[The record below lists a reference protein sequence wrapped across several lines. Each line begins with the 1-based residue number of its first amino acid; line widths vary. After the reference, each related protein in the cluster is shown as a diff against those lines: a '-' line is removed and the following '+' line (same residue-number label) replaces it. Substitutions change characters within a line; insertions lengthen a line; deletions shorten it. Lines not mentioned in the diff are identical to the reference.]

1 MSEAPTLLVED
12 LSVTLAT
19 AHGPLQ
25 AVRGINL
32 SVSRGETL
40 CIVGE
45 SGSGK
50 SMTAL
55 ALMDL
60 LPAAASRRV
69 RRLLLLGEELRDAPE
84 ARLAALRGDR
94 MAMIFQDPTTSL
106 NPSYAIG
113 EQLVEGLLR
122 HRPGLRRAV
131 ALDRAAALLATC
143 GIGEPR
149 SRLRQYPHQLSG
161 GLRQRVMIAMALITE
176 PALLIAD
183 EPTTALD
190 VTVQVQ
196 ILELLERLQRDF
208 ALAIILITHDLSVA
222 GRIGSRAAVMY
233 AGEIVESAPMPALLA
248 RPSHPYTRALLAC
261 APSVED
267 GSRREL
273 GFLPGQPPSLLG
285 TLAGCQFRARCSLAR
300 RECEGIIPDRRT
312 RSGDSYRCVIPP
324 EEMPAFDAAHVA
336 AQGPERLSPTARPGP
351 AVSLRDI
358 EVTYSVPQGLFAPKK
373 QLHALRGVSIDVA
386 QGEVLGVVGES
397 GSGKSTLARVMLGLE
412 RPRQGQARI
421 LGEDVLAYGRLAL
434 ARRVQL
440 VFQDPYSSLNPRRRV
455 GATIRLPLDLHGI
468 GATAERQAEVR
479 HMMELCG
486 LPPRLAAA
494 YPSQLSGGQRQR
506 VAIASAL
513 ITKPSII
520 ICDEPT
526 SALDVSVQAQILNL
540 LRALRAEFGLTY
552 ILISHDLSVVRFLA
566 NRIAVVYLGEIVETG
581 DAEQVFGES
590 RHPYTRML
598 LDSASRRR
606 VGAQLEGERP
616 SAFAPPA
623 GCAFQ
628 SRCPYAMPVCRDTP
642 PPRRTAPGRSWICH
656 LDTVRL
662 PWSTTRTEP
671 A

>member
-69 RRLLLLGEELRDAPE
+69 RRLSLLGEELRNAPE
-84 ARLAALRGDR
+84 ARLEALRGDR

-122 HRPGLRRAV
+122 HRPGLTRAE

-149 SRLRQYPHQLSG
+149 LRLRQYPHQLSG

-196 ILELLERLQRDF
+196 ILELLEQLQRDF
-208 ALAIILITHDLSVA
+208 ALAIILITHDLTVA

-261 APSVED
+261 APSIKD

-300 RECEGIIPDRRT
+300 GECAGIIPDRQT
-312 RSGDSYRCVIPP
+312 RSGDSYRCVIPA
-324 EEMPAFDAAHVA
+324 EEMPAFDAGGSRSRKAVA
-336 AQGPERLSPTARPGP
+336 DGKAQPCRLAARYRGDVFRPAGLVRSKETAPRPARRQHRCRAGRGSRRGRRERQR
-351 AVSLRDI
+351 
-358 EVTYSVPQGLFAPKK
+358 Q
-373 QLHALRGVSIDVA
+373 ID
-386 QGEVLGVVGES
+386 
-397 GSGKSTLARVMLGLE
+397 T
-412 RPRQGQARI
+412 RQGHAR
-421 LGEDVLAYGRLAL
+421 
-434 ARRVQL
+434 ARAAAARAGAH
-440 VFQDPYSSLNPRRRV
+440 PRRRC
-455 GATIRLPLDLHGI
+455 ADLW
-468 GATAERQAEVR
+468 
-479 HMMELCG
+479 
-486 LPPRLAAA
+486 
-494 YPSQLSGGQRQR
+494 
-506 VAIASAL
+506 
-513 ITKPSII
+513 
-520 ICDEPT
+520 
-526 SALDVSVQAQILNL
+526 
-540 LRALRAEFGLTY
+540 
-552 ILISHDLSVVRFLA
+552 
-566 NRIAVVYLGEIVETG
+566 
-581 DAEQVFGES
+581 
-590 RHPYTRML
+590 
-598 LDSASRRR
+598 
-606 VGAQLEGERP
+606 
-616 SAFAPPA
+616 PA
-623 GCAFQ
+623 
-628 SRCPYAMPVCRDTP
+628 
-642 PPRRTAPGRSWICH
+642 
-656 LDTVRL
+656 
-662 PWSTTRTEP
+662 
-671 A
+671 